1 MMPAHF
7 VIIGEADSPR
17 VQGFAAACDK
27 SGGATCDIVSYLE
40 LFDRIDNLRNKLQKH
55 SIIRIESPGK
65 NFLVEKELLCL
76 GFESAQDEPY
86 AKLSM
91 SEIRALSFNRGRIL
105 PSRQWYL
112 GFNSLLI
119 QLKEIARD
127 QQNRFINQPDD
138 IALMFDKIGCQS
150 LFASESIPVAKQLG
164 PISSFEDLLAKMKS
178 QNCSRVFLKLAHGSS
193 ASGIL
198 AFRMNDSRMQASST
212 VELAEVYGETQLF
225 NSRKLQV
232 MTSRTEIERLVNELC
247 KNRAFAEEWIVKAN
261 YKSSSCD
268 LRIVTISGAM
278 QHSVLRMSKG
288 PFTNL
293 HLLNQRADTSEFIK
307 KMGHE
312 QWQSIANICTRTA
325 SLFSQSLYM
334 GIDLLVAS
342 NFKRIAVAEV
352 NAFGDQLKGVLHNG
366 VDTYTAELTE
376 LLIPSDDVSIKYSKW
391 DEQGEEE
398 KEEQQRIKEE
408 NEGRKVEDNEG
419 RKGEDKVERKEEAR
433 VKRKEED
440 RVERKEEEAE
450 EDSVERTG
458 EDRVE
463 RKEEHRVER
472 TEDKEL
478 ARLEAG
484 AI

>member
-27 SGGATCDIVSYLE
+27 SGGAAYDIVSYLD
-40 LFDRIDNLRNKLQKH
+40 LFAGMDNLYKKLQKH

-65 NFLVEKELLCL
+65 NFLVEKELLGL
-76 GFESAQDEPY
+76 GYEAAQNEPFS
-86 AKLSM
+86 KLSP
-91 SEIRALSFNRGRIL
+91 SDIRELSFNKGRIL

-112 GFNSLLI
+112 GFNSLLK

-127 QQNRFINQPDD
+127 QQNQFVNQPDD

-150 LFASESIPVAKQLG
+150 LFKGESIPIARLLG
-164 PISSFEDLLAKMKS
+164 PVHSFEDLLTKMKA

-193 ASGIL
+193 ASGVL
-198 AFRMNDSRMQASST
+198 AFRMSNNQMQASST
-212 VELAEVYGETQLF
+212 VEIAEVEGETQLF

-261 YKSSSCD
+261 YKNSSCD
-268 LRIVTISGAM
+268 LRIVTIGGAV

-293 HLLNQRADTSEFIK
+293 HLLNQRADTREFVK

-312 QWQSIANICTRTA
+312 QWQSLANICTRTA
-325 SLFSQSLYM
+325 SLFPQSLYM

-342 NFKRIAVAEV
+342 SFKRIAVAEV

-376 LLIPSDDVSIKYSKW
+376 LLAASDDISIKYSKW

-408 NEGRKVEDNEG
+408 KEGRKVEDNEG
-419 RKGEDKVERKEEAR
+419 RKGENKVERKEKAR
-433 VKRKEED
+433 VKRKEE
-440 RVERKEEEAE
+440 EEEE
-450 EDSVERTG
+450 